1 MASSVSL
8 PLVVW
13 HGFSNPNTTCLISSY
28 PNVYAGQKDGTILV
42 YTFSK
47 TNPSLLQHA
56 LVLIGHKTSVAALCI
71 VKTET
76 DAISDRE
83 DVLISASEDGEVA
96 RWNTS
101 DGRCLTSNPNGFFGV
116 PSQLKVFRQFS
127 ERYIFCCGQSNEICI
142 LNTTTLE
149 VVRVWGSH
157 PNWVTCTDFYD
168 PVSRRGR
175 LATLTMNGRLDV
187 WDFDVS
193 RQIVLKDQSAVY
205 QSLLVKDTNDM
216 FDVAFDL
223 ISNEKMPSLCMALT
237 SRNVIIFALSGVEFI
252 PHVTLAAKPE
262 TSWTGGAFCG
272 PDRCVLWTQ
281 NGEFYDYHLKAPE
294 GIRPGIMV
302 DESHL
307 YYSAH
312 LMKAYSFENEGLS
325 LSLGS
330 LNVTLCK
337 GLEEPTA
344 VLFCNRPTASA
355 FCLVP
360 LGDLSETKPSTGK
373 NDIVTRQALLMFGL

>member
-1 MASSVSL
+1 MA
-8 PLVVW
+8 
-13 HGFSNPNTTCLISSY
+13 
-28 PNVYAGQKDGTILV
+28 
-42 YTFSK
+42 
-47 TNPSLLQHA
+47 
-56 LVLIGHKTSVAALCI
+56 IGC
-71 VKTET
+71 
-76 DAISDRE
+76 
-83 DVLISASEDGEVA
+83 
-96 RWNTS
+96 
-101 DGRCLTSNPNGFFGV
+101 
-116 PSQLKVFRQFS
+116 Q
-127 ERYIFCCGQSNEICI
+127 
-142 LNTTTLE
+142 
-149 VVRVWGSH
+149 
-157 PNWVTCTDFYD
+157 VT
-168 PVSRRGR
+168 RRRR

-205 QSLLVKDTNDM
+205 QSLLGKDSNDM

-223 ISNEKMPSLCMALT
+223 VNNEQMPSLCMALT
-237 SRNVIIFALSGVEFI
+237 SRNVIIFALSGVDFI
-252 PHVTLAAKPE
+252 PHVTLVSKPE

-294 GIRPGIMV
+294 GVRPGVMV
-302 DESHL
+302 DESQL

-312 LMKAYSFENEGLS
+312 LMKAYCFDNEGLS

-344 VLFCNRPTASA
+344 ILFCNRPTASA

-360 LGDLSETKPSTGK
+360 LGNFSEVKQASSNNDTITVRAESTFA
-373 NDIVTRQALLMFGL
+373 DIWPLKTHKDPVFGHITATTTVSSHHLALAYENGTICIVPIALALLHLHEISQYLDQGVRAFERAHDGEVTCMIVPESHQVAGHHYLLSGGRDGAVKIWNLM